1 MEEPEDLDLFIAE
14 LLKRPLVVQPSA
26 QIGRG
31 LAVIN
36 CTLRTRE
43 GKFAIIITLLV
54 RLSMAILKK
63 TSYQQSLCSTKNTLP
78 TR

>member
-54 RLSMAILKK
+54 R
-63 TSYQQSLCSTKNTLP
+63 
-78 TR
+78 